1 MTGDWH
7 IMGAGA
13 IGSLFASSFA
23 RAGISTTLLLR
34 SGNNEARVREI
45 RIEKNGV
52 TQNLSFPISY
62 NDEADLISHLLV
74 ATKAYDVRTALSEIA
89 HRLNSR
95 SNIFVL
101 VNGMGYLEEMSA
113 DYPHL
118 GFNPGTTTEGVY
130 RLEKNHFCHAGDGL
144 TRFGRREKT
153 DPPACFN
160 EWSTLDLPTLWEAN
174 IEECLWQKLAIN
186 CAINPMTTVHRCK
199 NGELAE
205 APDLAHQVNLLCD
218 EISQVSTAAGFANT
232 AANIHRWTADVIA
245 GTANNRSSMLQ
256 DILAGRQTE
265 NHYIS
270 GYLLKVASRFKVAAP
285 LNEAIF
291 EKICE
296 IDRGGN
302 KPHLL

>member
-1 MTGDWH
+1 MSGDWH

-13 IGSLFASSFA
+13 IGSLFASFFA
-23 RAGISTTLLLR
+23 RAGISTTLLQR
-34 SGNNEARVREI
+34 SGSSAARVRNI
-45 RIEKNGV
+45 RIDKNGA
-52 TQNLSFPISY
+52 TQNVSFPISY
-62 NDEADLISHLLV
+62 NDEAGSISHLLI

-95 SNIFVL
+95 STIFVL

-113 DYPHL
+113 DHPHL
-118 GFNPGTTTEGVY
+118 SFYPGTTTEGVY
-130 RLEKNHFCHAGDGL
+130 RLEKDHYCHAGDGL

-153 DPPACFN
+153 GPPACFD
-160 EWSTLDLPTLWEAN
+160 EWSTLDLPTLWDPN

-186 CAINPMTTVHRCK
+186 CAINPMTSVHQCK
-199 NGELAE
+199 NGELAK
-205 APDLAHQVNLLCD
+205 APGLARQVNLLCD
-218 EISQVSTAAGFANT
+218 EIARVSTAAGFEVT
-232 AANIHRWTADVIA
+232 AANIHRWTADVIT

-270 GYLLKVASRFKVAAP
+270 GYLLKIANRFKVAVP

-291 EKICE
+291 EKICTL
-296 IDRGGN
+296 DRGGE
-302 KPHLL
+302 